1 MTTSSKITF
10 SAPII
15 QVEGMN
21 AAYVEFP
28 FNVEELFGTR
38 GQVKVKA
45 LFDKQ
50 VEYRGSLAN
59 MGRNCHT
66 LGLTQEIRSKLG
78 KTFGNLVEV
87 ELERDMEVRE
97 VIIPHDVQVLLNE
110 NPEEKAY
117 FEKLSY
123 THRKEYINWITSAK
137 KEETRVNRLV
147 ALIEKLRQKKNPDQK

>member
-1 MTTSSKITF
+1 MNPEKISFTA
-10 SAPII
+10 SII

-45 LFDKQ
+45 LFDGE
-50 VEYRGSLAN
+50 VPYRGSLAN

-66 LGLTQEIRSKLG
+66 LGLTQEIRTKLQ
-78 KTFGNLVEV
+78 KTFGDQVEV
-87 ELERDMEVRE
+87 ELVQDREIRE
-97 VIIPHDVQVLLNE
+97 VIIPDEVRDLLKE
-110 NPEEKAY
+110 NPEEKAW

-123 THRKEYINWITSAK
+123 THRKEYINWIASAK
-137 KEETRVNRLV
+137 REETRANRLV
-147 ALIEKLRQKKNPDQK
+147 SFIEKLRQKKKPDQK

>member
-97 VIIPHDVQVLLNE
+97 VIIPDDVQVLLNE

-147 ALIEKLRQKKNPDQK
+147 AFIEKLRQKKKPDQK

>member
-38 GQVKVKA
+38 GQVKVKV

-147 ALIEKLRQKKNPDQK
+147 AFIEKLRQKKKPDQK

>member
-1 MTTSSKITF
+1 MNASSRITF
-10 SAPII
+10 TATII

-28 FNVEELFGTR
+28 LNVEELFGTR
-38 GQVKVKA
+38 GQVKIKA

-78 KTFGNLVEV
+78 KSFGDRIEV
-87 ELERDMEVRE
+87 ELERDLEVLE
-97 VIIPHDVQVLLNE
+97 VIIPEDVQALLNE
-110 NPEEKAY
+110 NPDEKAY

-137 KEETRVNRLV
+137 KEETRTNRLV
-147 ALIEKLRQKKNPDQK
+147 SFIEKLRQKKKPDQK

>member
-1 MTTSSKITF
+1 MDASSSITF
-10 SAPII
+10 TATII

-78 KTFGNLVEV
+78 KSFGDTIEV
-87 ELERDMEVRE
+87 ELERDLEVRE
-97 VIIPHDVQVLLNE
+97 VIIPEEVQALLNE

-137 KEETRVNRLV
+137 KEETRTNRLV
-147 ALIEKLRQKKNPDQK
+147 SFIEKLRQKKKPDQK

>member
-1 MTTSSKITF
+1 MNASSRITF
-10 SAPII
+10 TATII

-38 GQVKVKA
+38 GQVKVKV

-59 MGRNCHT
+59 MGRSCHT

-78 KTFGNLVEV
+78 KSFGDTIEV
-87 ELERDMEVRE
+87 ELERDLEVRE
-97 VIIPHDVQVLLNE
+97 VIIPEDVQALLNE
-110 NPEEKAY
+110 NPDEKAY

-137 KEETRVNRLV
+137 KEKTRTNRLV
-147 ALIEKLRQKKNPDQK
+147 SFIEKLRQKKKPDQK

>member
-1 MTTSSKITF
+1 MTTTHRISFT
-10 SAPII
+10 APII

-38 GQVKVKA
+38 GQVKIKA

-78 KTFGNLVEV
+78 KTFGDLVEV
-87 ELERDMEVRE
+87 ELERDLDVRE
-97 VIIPHDVQVLLNE
+97 VIIPDDVHALLNE

-123 THRKEYINWITSAK
+123 THRKEYINWISSAQK
-137 KEETRVNRLV
+137 DETRSKRLV
-147 ALIEKLRQKKNPDQK
+147 SFIDKLQQKKKPDQK

>member
-1 MTTSSKITF
+1 MNTSSRITF
-10 SAPII
+10 TATII

-38 GQVKVKA
+38 GQVKIKA

-78 KTFGNLVEV
+78 KSFGDTIEV
-87 ELERDMEVRE
+87 ELERDLEVRE
-97 VIIPHDVQVLLNE
+97 VIIPEDVQALLNE
-110 NPEEKAY
+110 NPDEKAY

-137 KEETRVNRLV
+137 KEETRTNRLV
-147 ALIEKLRQKKNPDQK
+147 SFIEKLRQKKKPDQK

>member
-45 LFDKQ
+45 MFDKQ

-97 VIIPHDVQVLLNE
+97 VIIPDDVQVLLNE
-110 NPEEKAY
+110 NPEGKAY

-147 ALIEKLRQKKNPDQK
+147 AFIEKLRQKKKPDQK

>member
-1 MTTSSKITF
+1 MNASSRITF
-10 SAPII
+10 TATII

-38 GQVKVKA
+38 GQVKIKA
-45 LFDKQ
+45 LFDMQ
-50 VEYRGSLAN
+50 VEYRGSLVN

-66 LGLTQEIRSKLG
+66 LGLTQEIRNKLG
-78 KTFGNLVEV
+78 KTFGDLVEV
-87 ELERDMEVRE
+87 ELERDLEVRE
-97 VIIPHDVQVLLNE
+97 VIIPEEVQALLNE

-137 KEETRVNRLV
+137 KEETRAKRLV
-147 ALIEKLRQKKNPDQK
+147 SFIEKLQQKKKPDQK

>member
-1 MTTSSKITF
+1 MITSSKISF

-38 GQVKVKA
+38 GQVKIKA

-50 VEYRGSLAN
+50 VKYRGSLAN

-78 KTFGNLVEV
+78 KSFGDMVEV
-87 ELERDMEVRE
+87 ELERDLEVRE
-97 VIIPHDVQVLLNE
+97 VIVPDDVQALLNK
-110 NPEEKAY
+110 NPEEKAF

-137 KEETRVNRLV
+137 KEETRTNRLV
-147 ALIEKLRQKKNPDQK
+147 SFIEKLQQKKKPDQK

>member
-1 MTTSSKITF
+1 MITSSKISF

-38 GQVKVKA
+38 GQVKIKA

-78 KTFGNLVEV
+78 KSFGDLVEV
-87 ELERDMEVRE
+87 ELERDLEIRE
-97 VIIPHDVQVLLNE
+97 VIIPEDVQALLCE
-110 NPEEKAY
+110 NPEEKAF

-137 KEETRVNRLV
+137 KEETRANRLV
-147 ALIEKLRQKKNPDQK
+147 SFIEKLQQEKKPDQK

>member
-97 VIIPHDVQVLLNE
+97 VIIPDDVQVLFNE
-110 NPEEKAY
+110 NPEENAY

-147 ALIEKLRQKKNPDQK
+147 AFIEKLRQKKKPDQK

>member
-1 MTTSSKITF
+1 MATTQRISFT
-10 SAPII
+10 ATII

-38 GQVKVKA
+38 GQVKIKA
-45 LFDKQ
+45 LFDNQ

-78 KTFGNLVEV
+78 KSFGDLVEV
-87 ELERDMEVRE
+87 ELERDLDVRE
-97 VIIPHDVQVLLNE
+97 VVIPEDAQALLNE
-110 NPEEKAY
+110 NAEEKAY

-123 THRKEYINWITSAK
+123 THRKEYVNWITAAK
-137 KEETRVNRLV
+137 KEETRAKRLV
-147 ALIEKLRQKKNPDQK
+147 SFIEKLQQKKKPDQK